1 MLSLP
6 SVQLRCLRFRHCC
19 IATFAS
25 GATAP
30 HLEPRL
36 IPQASLA
43 SFTNTSGS
51 RTRLPHSPIL
61 QDGSFLAPAVS
72 TSHPLATAIIV
83 ATAVPRRNRPTCHRS
98 CRCGLA
104 FIGAV
109 ATAFIL
115 ATSPPPPHVDHRR
128 AADVQADVQAV
139 VALAAPASRWFG
151 RSRSPASW
159 GCLASSALLEWALC
173 SKYCQITHTCA
184 QINILRV
191 PHTHT
196 PRANVR
202 VVNRANRAPPGGGP
216 ARGYRVDVVRH
227 GGSVAHATRH
237 TQHAVRPLPRRRG
250 RTRCDVCILFARKMT
265 SLRANLLQI

>member
-1 MLSLP
+1 MP
-6 SVQLRCLRFRHCC
+6 LRCLRFRHCC

-83 ATAVPRRNRPTCHRS
+83 ATTVPRRNRPTCHRS

-115 ATSPPPPHVDHRR
+115 ATPPPPPHVDHRR

-139 VALAAPASRWFG
+139 VAIAAPASRWFG
-151 RSRSPASW
+151 RARSPASW
-159 GCLASSALLEWALC
+159 GCLASSALSSGL
-173 SKYCQITHTCA
+173 SDSVQ
-184 QINILRV
+184 NIAKLSTWSRGSCTRDTA
-191 PHTHT
+191 H
-196 PRANVR
+196 
-202 VVNRANRAPPGGGP
+202 P
-216 ARGYRVDVVRH
+216 ARGAATPTPA
-227 GGSVAHATRH
+227 GAHA
-237 TQHAVRPLPRRRG
+237 V
-250 RTRCDVCILFARKMT
+250 
-265 SLRANLLQI
+265 

>member
-1 MLSLP
+1 MS
-6 SVQLRCLRFRHCC
+6 SGREHRCIGR
-19 IATFAS
+19 TMVS
-25 GATAP
+25 
-30 HLEPRL
+30 HLL
-36 IPQASLA
+36 ALLA
-43 SFTNTSGS
+43 SSALVHV
-51 RTRLPHSPIL
+51 RVSP
-61 QDGSFLAPAVS
+61 
-72 TSHPLATAIIV
+72 THT
-83 ATAVPRRNRPTCHRS
+83 
-98 CRCGLA
+98 
-104 FIGAV
+104 
-109 ATAFIL
+109 

-191 PHTHT
+191 PHTLL

-202 VVNRANRAPPGGGP
+202 VVNRANRAPPGGG
-216 ARGYRVDVVRH
+216 ASAGLSWTRGH
-227 GGSVAHATRH
+227 GGVAHATRH